1 MNIDGYISLKQYTT
15 IRSND
20 YITTFT
26 FSLGEDKKILT
37 ERRMPHFY
45 GVTALQSHNI
55 LIICRHHLPSGVS
68 LACPQDSFRP
78 QSTRMGHYSHLQFI
92 FLSKGRKCE

>member
-1 MNIDGYISLKQYTT
+1 MYLFVINV
-15 IRSND
+15 
-20 YITTFT
+20 
-26 FSLGEDKKILT
+26 
-37 ERRMPHFY
+37 ERRHIIGDVSTYRLLHFY

-92 FLSKGRKCE
+92 IFGLKAANVNK